1 MTQFILHVGPHKT
14 GTSYLQEA
22 FAATRPLLAE
32 RGILYPTTWGMRA
45 HHILHTQLQTIPNP
59 QLERQFAEMRDS
71 GQPVVLISVEGL
83 TTLPEET
90 VAYLR
95 TLIGDRCSVRVV
107 FYARS
112 WGDILPS
119 HWKQAVR
126 AGETQ
131 TLLEYLYVRAINP
144 AGSFFV
150 NFGIGLRRYANVF
163 GSGTISI
170 VSYDSVVSAKRDL
183 FRHFAATFLDWRDPP
198 EIALGPVNVS
208 PSTADVEIIRVLNSM
223 ERVRRG
229 RPPDRLEA
237 VAMADAYL
245 RRAPEFAGSSLSRAF
260 ASHTVNATVNETGT
274 ILSALHRQLFAEF
287 GQALVPPNPKTVFF
301 SPRRADI
308 PYVHHDYLLFPG
320 VVDAL
325 REIHWQVRADLE
337 QPAAAIG
344 RSAA

>member
-32 RGILYPTTWGMRA
+32 RGVLYPTTWGMRA
-45 HHILHTQLQTIPNP
+45 HHILCDELQTVPNP
-59 QLERQFAEMRDS
+59 RLERQFAELRDS

-107 FYARS
+107 FHARS

-126 AGETQ
+126 GGETQ
-131 TLLEYLYVRAINP
+131 TLLEYLYARGINP

-163 GSGTISI
+163 GGGSISV
-170 VSYDSVVSAKRDL
+170 VSYDSVLAARLDL
-183 FRHFAATFLDWRDPP
+183 FEHFAATFLDWPDPP
-198 EIALGPVNVS
+198 PLDLGPVNVS
-208 PSTADVEIIRVLNSM
+208 ASTVDTEVIRVLNTM

-229 RPPDRLEA
+229 RPPERLDA

-245 RRAPEFAGSSLSRAF
+245 RRAPDYAGSALTRAF
-260 ASHTVNATVNETGT
+260 AAHTAHATVNETGI
-274 ILSALHRQLFAEF
+274 ILSALHRQLFSEF
-287 GQALVPPNPKTVFF
+287 GHALVPPNPKTVFF
-301 SPRRADI
+301 PPRRADI
-308 PYVHHDYLLFPG
+308 PYVHHDYLLMPG
-320 VVDAL
+320 VVDVL
-325 REIHWQVRADLE
+325 RDIHRQVRGDLE
-337 QPAAAIG
+337 QPAAVMD